1 MLWFSKSKNP
11 KQDLMKSKEGHFLN
25 SCLAEGIRTIG
36 FRRWYERELLSGH
49 AHLVLLLLSVVGL
62 MACLE
67 LIPSQMPAER
77 LAFAFYGVVCA
88 AIGVWALR
96 RYLYLLIRAEAIANQ
111 ANCPR
116 CKAYGRLRLVE
127 GTKRYGTTQVQCR
140 SCAQGWAIA
149 D

>member
-1 MLWFSKSKNP
+1 
-11 KQDLMKSKEGHFLN
+11 MKSKEGHFLN
-25 SCLAEGIRTIG
+25 SSLAEGIRTIG

-140 SCAQGWAIA
+140 SCAQGWGTA